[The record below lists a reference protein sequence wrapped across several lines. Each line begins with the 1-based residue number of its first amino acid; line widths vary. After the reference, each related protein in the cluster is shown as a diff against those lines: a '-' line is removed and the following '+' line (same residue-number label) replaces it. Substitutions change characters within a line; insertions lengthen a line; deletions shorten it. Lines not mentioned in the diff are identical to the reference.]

1 LQVLDLSLEDQEELG
16 LGFRVHGEGLIV
28 DLVNSITGTADNG
41 VLLQL
46 AVDSDVK
53 REIKC
58 NLYLKRK

>member
-1 LQVLDLSLEDQEELG
+1 LG
-16 LGFRVHGEGLIV
+16 FFRVHGEGLIV
-28 DLVNSITGTADNG
+28 DLVNSITCTADNG